1 MDSRGGGETNDS
13 AGVGADPKITEQVK
27 KHFEAAFK
35 ADGELDLEALFAMIP
50 KEVRARVIDRP
61 SDEQAARQS
70 AQSVTC
76 RCSQRVST
84 STSS

>member
-1 MDSRGGGETNDS
+1 MTCPRASFKFMDSRGGDETNDS

-50 KEVRARVIDRP
+50 KEVREGIKGGI
-61 SDEQAARQS
+61 QATKEG
-70 AQSVTC
+70 VPKGGG
-76 RCSQRVST
+76 
-84 STSS
+84 